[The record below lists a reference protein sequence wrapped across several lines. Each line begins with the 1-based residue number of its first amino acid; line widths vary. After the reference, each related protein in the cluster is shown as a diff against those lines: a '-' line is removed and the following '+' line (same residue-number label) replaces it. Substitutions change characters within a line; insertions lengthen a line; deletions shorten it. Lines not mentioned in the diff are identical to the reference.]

1 MIVGVECSS
10 HDGVVMIVCS
20 GNCARVIV
28 QTQLYKCDYN
38 GKCDDCVRVV
48 VQGWLCSEC
57 AGVCM

>member
-1 MIVGVECSS
+1 MG
-10 HDGVVMIVCS
+10 IVCS